1 MCTVT
6 SNTNDNETFIIQQD
20 SNVLFHLY
28 LYLIWKLQVKPLL
41 DNEVK
46 MTLKRSF
53 IPLIFI
59 INANVFRNVLV
70 LELLFSTGKSYA
82 K

>member
-1 MCTVT
+1 MT
-6 SNTNDNETFIIQQD
+6 S
-20 SNVLFHLY
+20 
-28 LYLIWKLQVKPLL
+28 KR
-41 DNEVK
+41 
-46 MTLKRSF
+46 RSF
-53 IPLIFI
+53 VLLIFI